1 MWYIH
6 TMEYYS
12 AMRRKGNFIQATW
25 MNFEDITLSETS
37 QSQRANIVW
46 LVLHWGTWSS
56 QIHRQKADGSRQG
69 QGGREEW
76 GVGVYG
82 TDFQLEKVRKFWKWM
97 VVTVSQWEC
106 TSCHWSTHLK
116 MVKMATLL
124 CMFHHNFKKKKL
136 LSHFILSRTIASSWF
151 HLSFHAS

>member
-1 MWYIH
+1 
-6 TMEYYS
+6 MEATQVPIARWLNKQNVVYTHNGILLS
-12 AMRRKGNFIQATW
+12 HEKERKFYPGY
-25 MNFEDITLSETS
+25 MNELWRHYAKWNKPVTKGKHCMTGLT
-37 QSQRANIVW
+37 
-46 LVLHWGTWSS
+46 WGTWSS
-56 QIHRQKADGSRQG
+56 QSHRQRADGSRQR

-106 TSCHWSTHLK
+106 TSCRWSTHLK

-124 CMFHHNFKKKKL
+124 CMFHHNLKKKK
-136 LSHFILSRTIASSWF
+136 AVK
-151 HLSFHAS
+151 